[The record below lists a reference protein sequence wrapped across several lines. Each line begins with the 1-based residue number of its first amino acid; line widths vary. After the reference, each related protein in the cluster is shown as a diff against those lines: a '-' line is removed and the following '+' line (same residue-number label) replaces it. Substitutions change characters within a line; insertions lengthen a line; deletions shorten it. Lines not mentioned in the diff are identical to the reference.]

1 MAKIHHRE
9 MKKTHSHKCMH
20 RTRVLS
26 PAASNITP
34 SLRSAVYEVSQQEGK
49 QRTMPSPPE
58 ESIVHSCM
66 RVDEQPLK
74 NHLNPSSSSSSSLQ
88 TSQTPP
94 RASKKKRKE
103 AAAAL
108 TIPHST

>member
-58 ESIVHSCM
+58 KSIVHSCM
-66 RVDEQPLK
+66 RVDEQQHLK
-74 NHLNPSSSSSSSLQ
+74 NHLNPSSSSSLQ
-88 TSQTPP
+88 TSQTQP
-94 RASKKKRKE
+94 RASKKKRKAA

>member
-66 RVDEQPLK
+66 RVDEQHLK
-74 NHLNPSSSSSSSLQ
+74 NHLNPSSSSLQ